1 MMERRFEL
9 RLDAL
14 LEECQVSPALFRGM
28 TERLTLFVEPFA
40 ACLQRAEQKQHAL
53 TYVSGLV
60 SDLDRKNTESIAYR
74 HDQDRLALQRFV
86 GVSQWDHEP
95 MLMELAKQV
104 GEELGEPDGVIVFD
118 PSAFAKKGNESVGV
132 KRQWCGRHGKI
143 ENCQVGVYMGYVS
156 GKEHALLD
164 VRLYLP
170 KDRAKDR
177 VHRAKCHIPKHV
189 RYQTRHKLALEM
201 LCEKRE
207 LLPHAWVAGDDEMG
221 RSSSFR
227 RDLRELGETY
237 LLAIPSNTLVRDLD
251 AAPPAYSG
259 TGQPPK
265 TPFMRVDRWREKLSR
280 SSWTQVDVRDGE
292 KGPLIVDVAT
302 CRVMAMQGRRIGAEE
317 MLVVVRRRDD
327 EGQVIH
333 DYYLSNAAAETPQ
346 SEFARVAKAEHRIEE
361 AIKRGKSEAGLADYE
376 VRTWQGWYH
385 HQTLS
390 LMATWFLVQETRRG
404 KKMDTC
410 DHGFPDPQTT
420 RPVAARRLR
429 LRWTHAHRTRM
440 YTSTGTKPA
449 RQVLSLETA

>member
-1 MMERRFEL
+1 MERRFEL
-9 RLDAL
+9 RMGAL
-14 LEECQVSPALFRGM
+14 LEECQVSPALFHGM
-28 TERLTLFVEPFA
+28 TERLARFIEPFA
-40 ACLQRAEQKQHAL
+40 ACLERAEQKDHAL

-95 MLMELAKQV
+95 MMMELAKQV

-118 PSAFAKKGNESVGV
+118 PSAFAKKGSESVGV

-156 GKEHALLD
+156 SKEHALVD

-177 VHRAKCHIPKHV
+177 AHRAKCHIPKHV

-201 LCEKRE
+201 LQQKRQQ
-207 LLPHAWVAGDDEMG
+207 LPHAWVAGDDEMG
-221 RSSSFR
+221 RSSGFR
-227 RDLRELGETY
+227 WDLRELGETY
-237 LLAIPSNTLVRDLD
+237 LLAVPSNTLVRDLEVE
-251 AAPPAYSG
+251 PPEYCG

-265 TPFMRVDRWREKLSR
+265 TPFVRVDRWRENFCR
-280 SSWTQVDVRDGE
+280 SAWTQLDVRDGE
-292 KGPLIVDVAT
+292 KGPLIVDAVT
-302 CRVMAMQGRRIGAEE
+302 CRVAAKQGRRIGPEE
-317 MLVVVRRRDD
+317 VLVIIRRRDD
-327 EGQVIH
+327 DGAVTH
-333 DYYLSNAAAETPQ
+333 DYYLSNAPADTPLA
-346 SEFARVAKAEHRIEE
+346 EFARVAKAEHRIEE
-361 AIKRGKSEAGLADYE
+361 AIQRGKSEAGLADYE
-376 VRTWQGWYH
+376 VRSWQGWYH

-390 LMATWFLVQETRRG
+390 LMATWFLVREARRG

-410 DHGFPDPQTT
+410 HHGSPDP
-420 RPVAARRLR
+420 RRAGPVAARRLR
-429 LRWTHAHRTRM
+429 LRWTHAHRTR
-440 YTSTGTKPA
+440 THTKTGTKPA